1 MVVLCKPGWPKKRVN
16 VTFYEF
22 FDVRFYKYL
31 GRLLIKTRNRR

>member
-22 FDVRFYKYL
+22 FDVRFYQIFREIIDKD
-31 GRLLIKTRNRR
+31 T